1 MPKPTR
7 LVTLTLAAV
16 LAIGL
21 AACGGSPS
29 GRPQAP
35 VAAAADPL
43 TSRPSSPS
51 APVSGSASAGTSVA
65 CGLVTTTEVATAVG
79 YQIAKSEGADST
91 LAGTDICVFQGTQE
105 GTGLYVTL
113 YNTPKAQELS
123 LSIEPASEQVAG
135 LGDGAF
141 WASSAGLFVK
151 KGSRLLGLH
160 DLTLNAG
167 RDALAALAAQAV
179 ARM

>member
-1 MPKPTR
+1 MPKPTI
-7 LVTLTLAAV
+7 VTLTLAAI

-21 AACGGSPS
+21 AACGGSPNGRPS
-29 GRPQAP
+29 GR
-35 VAAAADPL
+35 VAAGTAPA
-43 TSRPSSPS
+43 TSGSSSPS
-51 APVSGSASAGTSVA
+51 VSAPAGTDIA

-79 YQIAKSEGADST
+79 YQIAKSEGTDST
-91 LAGTDICVFQGTQE
+91 LAGTDICVFQGAQE

-113 YNTPKAQELS
+113 YNTPKAQELY
-123 LSIEPASEQVAG
+123 LSIEAGSEQVAG

-141 WASSAGLFVK
+141 WAAGAGLFVK